1 MKVSHVIEYM
11 HKKLESWISV
21 LNLAA
26 KLLLDAFSFKRQ
38 TQNTLVF
45 GEHYFFSNVS
55 FFRGIY
61 ERRWKRACFY

>member
-1 MKVSHVIEYM
+1 MKVSHVIEYL
-11 HKKLESWISV
+11 HKKLESWILV

-45 GEHYFFSNVS
+45 GEHYFFSNV
-55 FFRGIY
+55 
-61 ERRWKRACFY
+61 